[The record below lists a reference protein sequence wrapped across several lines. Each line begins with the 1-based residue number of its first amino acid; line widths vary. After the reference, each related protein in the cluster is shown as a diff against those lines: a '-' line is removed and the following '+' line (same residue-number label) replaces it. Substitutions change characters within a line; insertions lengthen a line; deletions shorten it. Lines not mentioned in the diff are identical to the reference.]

1 MAVICASIPK
11 TEWDF
16 TQGDSGNIDV
26 FINDISDI
34 DFDPYTIL
42 DEMPKDRENCYD
54 FDIEGGPK
62 GKFFSAWV
70 YIDFDDLIDLIMDN
84 GLITDNIV
92 SVFERCFNDFATE
105 DDPAISL
112 YIRRK

>member
-42 DEMPKDRENCYD
+42 GEMPKSRESCYD
-54 FDIEGGPK
+54 FSIEGGPK

-70 YIDFDDLIDLIMDN
+70 YIDFDDLI
-84 GLITDNIV
+84 TDNIV
-92 SVFERCFNDFATE
+92 SVFERCFNDFAADE
-105 DDPAISL
+105 DPTISL
-112 YIRRK
+112 YVRRR